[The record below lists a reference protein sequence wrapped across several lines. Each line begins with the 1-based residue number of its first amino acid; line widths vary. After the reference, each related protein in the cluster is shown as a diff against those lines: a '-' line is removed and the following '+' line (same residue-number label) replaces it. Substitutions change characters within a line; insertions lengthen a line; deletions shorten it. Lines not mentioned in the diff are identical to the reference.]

1 MSFVS
6 SRQIPGHVAETL
18 MHINQARDAT
28 ARNHSIVEVARA
40 LFDGLNKIQTEWALD
55 KSDQEIGE
63 VKGFQLMVL
72 EGLQS
77 ETRSTLLRSGELQSL
92 VSFQPQIMN
101 HDVLRRRGY
110 RPGVEIEPRV
120 IREASEVHR
129 KLAKA
134 YSELDGPDPAIEE
147 RILKRTAEL
156 LYIVRSNIAHGE
168 RRPMDRTPRNGNVTK
183 LCAP

>member
-63 VKGFQLMVL
+63 VKGFQ
-72 EGLQS
+72 
-77 ETRSTLLRSGELQSL
+77 
-92 VSFQPQIMN
+92 
-101 HDVLRRRGY
+101 
-110 RPGVEIEPRV
+110 
-120 IREASEVHR
+120 
-129 KLAKA
+129 
-134 YSELDGPDPAIEE
+134 
-147 RILKRTAEL
+147 
-156 LYIVRSNIAHGE
+156 
-168 RRPMDRTPRNGNVTK
+168 
-183 LCAP
+183 